1 MAGPPPLIGASTP
14 SMNPT
19 PLAFGGTESARS
31 TPGWGR
37 ALRALLLLVAVV
49 GLLHRIADVA
59 QRSVAQARARQA
71 AQSLQTE
78 AQWRCQAL
86 RPAAARQRCLTE
98 LRKHPPADAAALRAL
113 LAEAA
118 S

>member
-1 MAGPPPLIGASTP
+1 
-14 SMNPT
+14 MNPT
-19 PLAFGGTESARS
+19 PLPFGGTEPARIAF
-31 TPGWGR
+31 GWGR
-37 ALRALLLLVAVV
+37 ALRALLLLVVVV

-71 AQSLQTE
+71 AQSLQAE

-86 RPAAARQRCLTE
+86 RPAAARQRCQTE
-98 LRKHPPADAAALRAL
+98 LREHPPADAAALRAL